1 MRRRLCGSKDAF
13 SCVTQLLC
21 AARNAD
27 RIILRTV
34 QQQHVE
40 VVLRRLLP
48 QPLQRIRDLADRKEI
63 LVEDVP
69 LKVLNHLAPGNRHQG
84 VIAFAKPVEYAD
96 LTDVL
101 IAADEKGKV
110 PFLVLLDGIEDV
122 HNMGAIIRTAE
133 CAGVDAVLLPKR
145 RTAPINET
153 VGKTSAGAVEYMPLV
168 QIGNIAQTLKQL
180 KKRGFWVIGAD
191 MDGETDY
198 FHSSLT
204 DPVVLV
210 IGSEGRGV
218 RQEILDSADAEL
230 IIPMNP
236 HCESLNAA
244 VAATIVLWQMKQ
256 ET

>member
-1 MRRRLCGSKDAF
+1 MSEANIIIGRNS
-13 SCVTQLLC
+13 VTEALKAGRSITKLYV
-21 AARNAD
+21 AAGN
-27 RIILRTV
+27 
-34 QQQHVE
+34 E
-40 VVLRRLLP
+40 S

-101 IAADEKGKV
+101 IAVDEKGKV

-153 VGKTSAGAVEYMPLV
+153 VEYMPLV

-210 IGSEGRGV
+210 IGSEGRGISHLV
-218 RQEILDSADAEL
+218 KETCDVLVQ
-230 IIPMNP
+230 IPMFGHVN
-236 HCESLNAA
+236 SLNAS
-244 VAATIVLWQMKQ
+244 VAAALLMYEVVRQRQ
-256 ET
+256 AGE

>member
-1 MRRRLCGSKDAF
+1 MSEANIIIGRNS
-13 SCVTQLLC
+13 VTEALKAGRSITKLYV
-21 AARNAD
+21 AAGN
-27 RIILRTV
+27 
-34 QQQHVE
+34 E
-40 VVLRRLLP
+40 S
-48 QPLQRIRDLADRKEI
+48 QPLQRIRDLAGRKEI

-145 RTAPINET
+145 RTALINET

-210 IGSEGRGV
+210 IGSEGRGISHLV
-218 RQEILDSADAEL
+218 KETCDVLVQ
-230 IIPMNP
+230 IPMFGHVNSSTP
-236 HCESLNAA
+236 PSQRPCSC
-244 VAATIVLWQMKQ
+244 MKSCGSGRQ
-256 ET
+256 ANNLK

>member
-1 MRRRLCGSKDAF
+1 MSEANIIIGRNS
-13 SCVTQLLC
+13 VTEALKAGRSITKLYV
-21 AARNAD
+21 AAGN
-27 RIILRTV
+27 
-34 QQQHVE
+34 E
-40 VVLRRLLP
+40 S

-101 IAADEKGKV
+101 IAVDEKGKV

-153 VGKTSAGAVEYMPLV
+153 VGKTSAGAVEYVPV
-168 QIGNIAQTLKQL
+168 ARIGNIA
-180 KKRGFWVIGAD
+180 
-191 MDGETDY
+191 
-198 FHSSLT
+198 LT

-210 IGSEGRGV
+210 IGSEGRGISHLV
-218 RQEILDSADAEL
+218 KETCDVLVQ
-230 IIPMNP
+230 IPMFGHVN
-236 HCESLNAA
+236 SLNAS
-244 VAATIVLWQMKQ
+244 VAAALLMYEVVRQRQ
-256 ET
+256 AGE